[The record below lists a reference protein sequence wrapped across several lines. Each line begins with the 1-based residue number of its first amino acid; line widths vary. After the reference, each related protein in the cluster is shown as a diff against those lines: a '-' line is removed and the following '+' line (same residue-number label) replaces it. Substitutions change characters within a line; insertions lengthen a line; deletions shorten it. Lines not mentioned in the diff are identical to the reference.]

1 MRRVHW
7 AHKLDLVH
15 RALDADKI
23 LATLERLQQRVRERF
38 PDAGLNKVAAE
49 LEAIGR
55 DTRARAAL
63 VSRPHRLLRVVATV
77 LIVALLVV
85 LVGAAVTLR
94 VPGRVDN
101 LGMLVQVFESA
112 VNDVVFVGVAVWF
125 LATVETRLKRR
136 VALRG
141 IHELRSIAHV
151 VDMHQLTKDPEHVL
165 GLGPSTASSP
175 KRSMTRFELARYLDY
190 CSELLSLTS
199 KLAAL
204 YVQGFDDPPV
214 LAAVSDIQGLTTGL
228 SSKIWQKIVILD
240 TASKK
245 N

>member
-1 MRRVHW
+1 M
-7 AHKLDLVH
+7 
-15 RALDADKI
+15 
-23 LATLERLQQRVRERF
+23 
-38 PDAGLNKVAAE
+38 
-49 LEAIGR
+49 
-55 DTRARAAL
+55 RAA
-63 VSRPHRLLRVVATV
+63 AAV
-77 LIVALLVV
+77 LIVALLGV
-85 LVGAAVTLR
+85 LVAAAASLR
-94 VPGRVDN
+94 VPGRIDS

-165 GLGPSTASSP
+165 GLGPSTAASP

-204 YVQGFDDPPV
+204 YVQGFDDPHV
-214 LAAVSDIQGLTTGL
+214 LAAVNDIQGLTTGL

-240 TASKK
+240 TASER
-245 N
+245 